1 MHVNTSTILN
11 IVNHQ
16 KKKKDK
22 KTKPNVLA
30 SKQTNDS
37 ML

>member
-16 KKKKDK
+16 KKKDK